1 MKHKLRMLL
10 AAMLAVVSLLVVAG
24 ASNYEHYADQ
34 LNSLGL
40 FQGTDAGYELDRAPT
55 RSEAATMLV
64 RLLGKEQQA
73 LQLEYTAPF
82 TDLEGWEKPYV
93 QYLYDNGLTTGAS
106 ETTFEPLEAC
116 SAQMYT
122 TFLLRALG
130 YSDAEGQDF
139 SYAQAVSF
147 GESIGLV
154 DDANCDQSNFLRD
167 HVVAMSMSALGT
179 AVQSDDDTVLLE
191 QLVDEGAVDASAA
204 EALLNELEAGTQ
216 PEEEQPVD
224 EQPEEEQP
232 VDEQPEEEQPAEQP
246 EEEQPVEE
254 QPAEEPEQPVETPV
268 SEADYAAQVVEL
280 VNVERAK
287 MGLPALAMNSGAQQA
302 AQLRAAEIVEV
313 FSHDRP
319 DGSACYTALTE
330 IGVSYRAAGENIAMG
345 YPTPEAVVD
354 GWMNSEGHRANILR
368 DTFSEIG
375 VGYVVEDGT
384 AYWVQMFLG

>member
-55 RSEAATMLV
+55 RSEATTMLV

-204 EALLNELEAGTQ
+204 EALLNELEAETQ
-216 PEEEQPVD
+216 PEEEQPVE

-232 VDEQPEEEQPAEQP
+232 EEEQP

-254 QPAEEPEQPVETPV
+254 QPTEEPEQPVETPV

-280 VNVERAK
+280 INVERAK
-287 MGLPALAMNSGAQQA
+287 MGLPALSMNSGAQQA

>member
-93 QYLYDNGLTTGAS
+93 QYLYDNGLTTGTS

-179 AVQSDDDTVLLE
+179 AVRSDDDTVLLE

-204 EALLNELEAGTQ
+204 EALLNELEAGT
-216 PEEEQPVD
+216 
-224 EQPEEEQP
+224 QPEEEQP

>member
-40 FQGTDAGYELDRAPT
+40 FQGTDTGYELDRAPT

-232 VDEQPEEEQPAEQP
+232 EEQP

>member
-232 VDEQPEEEQPAEQP
+232 AEQP

-268 SEADYAAQVVEL
+268 SETDYAAQVVEL

>member
-232 VDEQPEEEQPAEQP
+232 AEQP